1 MHPIDLRSDTVTL
14 PTNEMLEAISK
25 AELGDDVFQEDPTV
39 NKLEHLAAKTF
50 NKESAIFMPSGT
62 MANLVAILT
71 HCQRGDE
78 VILGDQSHTFL
89 YEAGG
94 ISSFGGVHSRQ
105 IKNYDDG
112 TMLLEDIKNSIRKKD
127 VHFPPSRLVC
137 LENTH
142 NRCFGMPLDINYIN
156 KVSEI
161 VKNNSMKLHV
171 DGARIFNAAT
181 ALNKSVADLTSEVD
195 SVSFCL
201 SKGLSAPSGSLLCG
215 KKEFIEKARF
225 NRKALGG
232 GMRQSGILAAAGI
245 IALDEMPKKII
256 NDHQNASIL
265 AKGLNE
271 IRGISIDLE
280 KVKTNIIYFKL
291 HHPKIDSVTL
301 TNSML
306 KKNIKFFEL
315 GPNWFRL
322 VTHAGINEED
332 IEHVLI
338 QFKDLF
344 SKI

>member
-1 MHPIDLRSDTVTL
+1 MHTIDLRSDTVTL

-105 IKNYDDG
+105 IKNYNDG
-112 TMLLEDIKNSIRKKD
+112 TMSLEDIKNSIRKKD

-142 NRCFGMPLDINYIN
+142 NRCFGMPLDMNYIN

-161 VKNNSMKLHV
+161 VKNNSMMLHV

-181 ALNKSVADLTSEVD
+181 AINKSVAELTSEVD

-201 SKGLSAPSGSLLCG
+201 SKGLSAPAGSLLCG

-245 IALDEMPKKII
+245 VALNEMPKKII
-256 NDHQNASIL
+256 KDHQNASTL

-271 IRGISIDLE
+271 ISGISIDLE

-291 HHPKIDSVTL
+291 DHSKIDSVTL
-301 TNSML
+301 INSML